1 MKKEFSSGAIVYSFL
16 DDNIKFLIVKHVLGH
31 FSFPKGHIENGE
43 NEQSTS
49 IREVL
54 EETGILISID
64 TNFKRI
70 NTYCPYENVTKNVI
84 YFIAKPISGIIK
96 IQEAEISEAFWAD
109 YVSARNILTYES
121 NKKILDDAYKY
132 IINKFNC

>member
-1 MKKEFSSGAIVYSFL
+1 MKKEFSSGAIVYNFL

-43 NEQSTS
+43 SE
-49 IREVL
+49 IDAAVREVL

-70 NTYCPYENVTKNVI
+70 NTYCPYKNVTKNVM
-84 YFIAKPISGIIK
+84 YFVGIPVSGVAKA
-96 IQEAEISEAFWAD
+96 QETEILEAFWAD

-121 NKKILDDAYKY
+121 DKKILDDAYKY

>member
-64 TNFKRI
+64 TNFKII

-121 NKKILDDAYKY
+121 DKKILDDAYKY

>member
-1 MKKEFSSGAIVYSFL
+1 MKKEFSSGAIVYNFL

-109 YVSARNILTYES
+109 YVSARNILTYEYK
-121 NKKILDDAYKY
+121 KKILDDAYKY

>member
-1 MKKEFSSGAIVYSFL
+1 MKKEFSSGAIVYNFL

-64 TNFKRI
+64 TNFKII

-109 YVSARNILTYES
+109 YVSARNILTYDS
-121 NKKILDDAYKY
+121 DKKILDDAYKY